1 MAKVVIIHDDGRQ
14 ELVREV
20 TDGYCT
26 GDILFA
32 DDYFAIKIW
41 QRDDI
46 AMRVKDIYGREAT
59 EEEIDAVITH
69 GGKWWGLN
77 DCTDGEW
84 ICIDEEIEAVLGN
97 PEDDKK

>member
-20 TDGYCT
+20 ADGYWT
-26 GDILFA
+26 GDILFR
-32 DDYFAIKIW
+32 DDYFATKIW

-77 DCTDGEW
+77 DCTDGDW

>member
-14 ELVREV
+14 EFVRKVADE
-20 TDGYCT
+20 YWN
-26 GDILFA
+26 GDILFR
-32 DDYFAIKIW
+32 DDYFATKLW

-59 EEEIDAVITH
+59 EEEIDMVITH
-69 GGKWWGLN
+69 GGKWRGLN

-97 PEDDKK
+97 Q